1 MRFPT
6 AASLALLVTAGSA
19 RLLTVPTIPFEPANG
34 SLSVGSL
41 RSIVVDEK
49 HVDAVNEDGETLIPP
64 TLMEFARTFAT
75 DFSKTL
81 GANLTLATGTAAET
95 GSIFLTLDNATDFLD
110 AAGRHTSEG
119 YSFSVSGDG
128 VTIAGASPLGA
139 WWGTRTLLQAAVLN
153 NGTIPAGSAVD
164 APGWATRGVM
174 LDAGRHY
181 YPPEFLMDICS
192 YLSFFKQNTFH
203 LHLSDNMGSVYLDD
217 YDFEMNLYAA
227 FRLDSDAPELA
238 GLNRRKN
245 ESYTRDVF
253 ETMQQ
258 TCASRG
264 VTIIPEIE
272 TPGHALVITQWKP
285 ELALS
290 TDYSMLNLSH
300 PDTLPTVRAIWHEFL
315 PWFHAKT
322 VHIGAD
328 EYDATLA
335 ADYNDFV
342 NALSAYIGAS
352 TTPAKS
358 IRIWGTFPPSAA
370 YTNNIAPAAAS
381 IQHWEFFED
390 NPLHDYLARNYS
402 VLNSDDAFYI
412 VNKWSGSYPQSLNRT
427 RIFHGDPVSGGPYA
441 PYVFDTNNATNN
453 PPREHPRVLGHVAA
467 LWNDCGPNATVY
479 SEAYYAWRDA
489 LPALADKQWGGDLA
503 EGEYDAVFAPLHGD
517 GVIPAQNLERRVKS
531 VGPTVLM
538 YDFAAMAG
546 DAVVPDASGN
556 GYDGAVVAVGGGD
569 ADSVCGV
576 VDPAKGPGALRL
588 DGACFVQTPLVEGK
602 GRDYTLSFAVWP
614 EVRGGALFAGGDG
627 GGDALRAGNGS
638 SESVMLVAAGYAFA
652 LNYSLPLGAWSEL
665 AEGTRKPSKMKFTSL
680 ICLGAVVLGTLAA
693 PHHSQP
699 PTTNK
704 RRSDNTKDY
713 DIVMLPDA
721 DLASVLAVLNLHP
734 HMDDVLATYNNTLF
748 KGFSGALTPH
758 EATLLRAMPN
768 VRAVAEVVEVNVAAE
783 TRNGVP
789 WGLQR
794 ISQRGTIHSSNY
806 PLDRTYTYRYPT
818 ASTPL
823 GATVD
828 VYVLDTGIYTAH
840 AEFASTRASMGYTYW
855 PRNTTDGHGHGTH
868 CAATIAG
875 ATVGVAGSA
884 NVVGVKVLS
893 DAGPGPSTALLAGL
907 DWVAGRHGEGE
918 GDGRAS
924 VMSMSLGFEE
934 RSEAIEAAV
943 GEMLAAGN
951 SATDACTVTPAAL
964 GGPSSSVPVV
974 TVGASTYDDAVAAFS
989 NTGQCV
995 DVYAPGVWVVSAGIA
1010 HPHEYVVKSGTSMA
1024 TPHVAGLMAYR
1035 LGEAAKEGKKEGPVE
1050 VKSPSSE

>member
-1 MRFPT
+1 MRLPT
-6 AASLALLVTAGSA
+6 AESLVLLVTAGSA

-49 HVDAVNEDGETLIPP
+49 HADAVNEDGETFIPP

-81 GANLTLATGTAAET
+81 GADLTLATGTAAET

-181 YPPEFLMDICS
+181 YPPEFLMDMCS

-203 LHLSDNMGSVYLDD
+203 LHLSDNMGSVYLDN
-217 YDFEMNLYAA
+217 YDFEMSLYAA
-227 FRLDSDAPELA
+227 FRLDSDAPALT

-253 ETMQQ
+253 ETMQH

-315 PWFHAKT
+315 PWFHTKT

-342 NALSAYIGAS
+342 NALSAYIRSS

-358 IRIWGTFPPSAA
+358 TRIWGTFPPSAA
-370 YTNNIAPAAAS
+370 YTNNIPPAAAS

-390 NPLHDYLARNYS
+390 DPLRDYLARNYS

-427 RIFHGDPVSGGPYA
+427 RIFHGDPETGGSYA

-453 PPREHPRVLGHVAA
+453 PPREHPGVLGHVAA
-467 LWNDCGPNATVY
+467 LWNDCGPNATTY
-479 SEAYYAWRDA
+479 SEAYYAWRDG
-489 LPALADKQWGGDLA
+489 LPALADKQWGGDLV
-503 EGEYDAVFAPLHGD
+503 EDEYDAVFAPLHD
-517 GVIPAQNLERRVKS
+517 AVPAQNLDRRIPS
-531 VGPTVLM
+531 VSETVLK
-538 YDFAAMAG
+538 YDFANVAG
-546 DAVVPDASGN
+546 TVVPDASGN
-556 GYDGAVVAVGGGD
+556 GYDGAVVVVGGGD
-569 ADSVCGV
+569 DVDVVCGV
-576 VDPAKGPGALRL
+576 VDPAKGAGALRL

-602 GRDYTLSFAVWP
+602 GRDYTLSFGVWP
-614 EVRGGALFAGGDG
+614 EAPGGALFGSG
-627 GGDALRAGNGS
+627 GGVDGSALLAGNGS
-638 SESVMLVAAGYAFA
+638 SESVMLVAAG
-652 LNYSLPLGAWSEL
+652 EKK
-665 AEGTRKPSKMKFTSL
+665 KPSKMKLTSL
-680 ICLGAVVLGTLAA
+680 ICLSAVALGTVLAA
-693 PHHSQP
+693 PHSQP
-699 PTTNK
+699 PTTK
-704 RRSDNTKDY
+704 GRRSNTRDY
-713 DIVMLPDA
+713 DIVMVPDA
-721 DLASVLAVLNLHP
+721 DIASVLAVLNLNS
-734 HMDDVLATYNNTLF
+734 HMDDILATYNNTLF
-748 KGFSGALTPH
+748 KGFSGALTPQ
-758 EATLLRAMPN
+758 EATLLSAMPN
-768 VRAVAEVVEVNVAAE
+768 VRVVAEVVEVNVAEETE
-783 TRNGVP
+783 TRDGVP

-794 ISQRGTIHSSNY
+794 ISQRDTIHSRNF
-806 PLDRTYTYRYPT
+806 PLDRTYTYRYPS

-823 GATVD
+823 GAGID
-828 VYVLDTGIYTAH
+828 VYVLDTGIYTSH
-840 AEFASTRASMGYTYW
+840 TEFDGRASMGFTYW
-855 PRNTTDGHGHGTH
+855 PANTTDGHGHGTH

-875 ATVGVAGSA
+875 ASVGVASAA

-893 DAGPGPSTALLAGL
+893 DAGPGPSNALLAGL
-907 DWVAGRHGEGE
+907 DWVAARHGEGE
-918 GDGRAS
+918 GRTS

-943 GEMLAAGN
+943 AEMVRGGVHAALAAGN
-951 SATDACTVTPAAL
+951 SAKDACTVTPAAL
-964 GGPSSSVPVV
+964 GGRGSAVPVV
-974 TVGASTYDDAVAAFS
+974 TVGASTYDDQVADFS
-989 NTGQCV
+989 NTGSCV
-995 DVYAPGVWVVSAGIA
+995 DVYAPGVWVVSAGIEDA
-1010 HPHEYVVKSGTSMA
+1010 NH
-1024 TPHVAGLMAYR
+1024 
-1035 LGEAAKEGKKEGPVE
+1035 
-1050 VKSPSSE
+1050 PSSE